1 MVADNR
7 TEHKHDQQ
15 AHNSAVADDLLWT
28 TKLSTPSQAL
38 NSRSLPSLKSRIAT
52 ILEERFEKF
61 YSALKAQD
69 KLGSLERVG
78 TLINPEQS
86 ERAERQVPPKESI
99 LAGAALVK
107 GAFDAG
113 LSEAQ
118 GLSPTMAPATAVIE
132 SQNNQARSATPQ
144 PSARRD
150 IQQQASRSAEV
161 AQHSW
166 VVFASQLIGAN
177 LKRLGLEPSEIDDI
191 RLQLVREG
199 AASYEELKRL
209 TRLPDSL
216 DPATEAKIL
225 EDIRVMM
232 LGYFAHTLQERIMED
247 IENGVEVTTA
257 LTIPGSIANRLL
269 GIPEIDID
277 PSKLFEMANA
287 I

>member
-118 GLSPTMAPATAVIE
+118 RLSPTMAPATAVIE

>member
-118 GLSPTMAPATAVIE
+118 RLSPTMAPATAVIE

-269 GIPEIDID
+269 GIPEIDIE
-277 PSKLFEMANA
+277 PSKLVEMANA
-287 I
+287 N

>member
-28 TKLSTPSQAL
+28 NKLTTPSQAL

-118 GLSPTMAPATAVIE
+118 RLSPTMAPATAVIE

-247 IENGVEVTTA
+247 IENGVGVTTA
-257 LTIPGSIANRLL
+257 LAIPGSIANRLL
-269 GIPEIDID
+269 GIPEIDIE
-277 PSKLFEMANA
+277 PSKLVEMANA
-287 I
+287 N

>member
-28 TKLSTPSQAL
+28 NKLTTPSQAL

-118 GLSPTMAPATAVIE
+118 RLSPTTAPATAVIE

-269 GIPEIDID
+269 AIPEIDID

>member
-118 GLSPTMAPATAVIE
+118 RLSPTMAPATAVIE
-132 SQNNQARSATPQ
+132 SQNNQARTATPQ

>member
-86 ERAERQVPPKESI
+86 ARTERQVPPKESI

-118 GLSPTMAPATAVIE
+118 RLSPTTAPATAVIE

-247 IENGVEVTTA
+247 IENGVGVTTA
-257 LTIPGSIANRLL
+257 LAIPGSIANRLL
-269 GIPEIDID
+269 GIPEIDIE
-277 PSKLFEMANA
+277 PSKLVEMANA
-287 I
+287 N

>member
-86 ERAERQVPPKESI
+86 ARAERQVPPKESI

-118 GLSPTMAPATAVIE
+118 RLSPTMAPATAVIE
-132 SQNNQARSATPQ
+132 AQNNQARSATPQ

-150 IQQQASRSAEV
+150 IQQQVSRSAEV

-232 LGYFAHTLQERIMED
+232 LGYFAHTLQERILED

-269 GIPEIDID
+269 GIPEIDIE
-277 PSKLFEMANA
+277 PSKLVEMANA

>member
-118 GLSPTMAPATAVIE
+118 RLSPTTAPATAVIE

-247 IENGVEVTTA
+247 IENGVGVTTA
-257 LTIPGSIANRLL
+257 LAIPGSIANRLL

>member
-118 GLSPTMAPATAVIE
+118 RLSPTTAPATAVIE

-269 GIPEIDID
+269 GIPEIDIE
-277 PSKLFEMANA
+277 PSKLVEMANA

>member
-28 TKLSTPSQAL
+28 NKLTTPSQAL

-118 GLSPTMAPATAVIE
+118 RLSPTMAPATAVIE

>member
-118 GLSPTMAPATAVIE
+118 RLSPTMAPATAVIE

-269 GIPEIDID
+269 GIPEIDIE
-277 PSKLFEMANA
+277 PSKLVEMANA

>member
-118 GLSPTMAPATAVIE
+118 RLSPTMAPATAVIE

-247 IENGVEVTTA
+247 IENGVGVTTA
-257 LTIPGSIANRLL
+257 LAIPGSIANRLL

>member
-86 ERAERQVPPKESI
+86 ARAEPQVPPKESI

-118 GLSPTMAPATAVIE
+118 RLSPTMAPATAVIE

-269 GIPEIDID
+269 GIPEIDIE
-277 PSKLFEMANA
+277 PSKLVEMANA
-287 I
+287 N

>member
-86 ERAERQVPPKESI
+86 ERAEPQVPPKENI

-118 GLSPTMAPATAVIE
+118 RLSPTMAPATAVIE

-191 RLQLVREG
+191 RLQLVRDG

>member
-28 TKLSTPSQAL
+28 NKLTTPSQAL

-118 GLSPTMAPATAVIE
+118 RLSPTMAPATAVIE
-132 SQNNQARSATPQ
+132 SQNNQARTATPQ

-269 GIPEIDID
+269 AIPEIDID

>member
-28 TKLSTPSQAL
+28 NKLTTPSQAL

-69 KLGSLERVG
+69 KLGSLEQVG

-118 GLSPTMAPATAVIE
+118 RLSPTMAPATAVIE

-269 GIPEIDID
+269 AIPEIDID

>member
-118 GLSPTMAPATAVIE
+118 RLSPTMAPATAVIE

-232 LGYFAHTLQERIMED
+232 LGYFAHTLQERILED

-269 GIPEIDID
+269 GIPEIDIE
-277 PSKLFEMANA
+277 PSKLVEMANA
-287 I
+287 N

>member
-118 GLSPTMAPATAVIE
+118 RLSPTTAPATAVIE

>member
-69 KLGSLERVG
+69 KLGSLEQVG

-86 ERAERQVPPKESI
+86 ARTERQVPPKESI

-118 GLSPTMAPATAVIE
+118 RLSPTMAPATAVIE
-132 SQNNQARSATPQ
+132 AQNNQARSATPQ

-150 IQQQASRSAEV
+150 IQQQAIRSAEV

-166 VVFASQLIGAN
+166 LVFASQLIGAN

-216 DPATEAKIL
+216 DPVTEAKIL

-232 LGYFAHTLQERIMED
+232 LGYFAHTLQERIMAD

-269 GIPEIDID
+269 GIPEIDIE
-277 PSKLFEMANA
+277 PSKLVEMANA

>member
-166 VVFASQLIGAN
+166 VIFASQLIGAN

-247 IENGVEVTTA
+247 IENGVGVTTA
-257 LTIPGSIANRLL
+257 LAIPGSIANRLL
-269 GIPEIDID
+269 GIPEIDIE
-277 PSKLFEMANA
+277 PSKLVEMANA
-287 I
+287 N

>member
-118 GLSPTMAPATAVIE
+118 RLSPTMAPATAVIE
-132 SQNNQARSATPQ
+132 AQNNQARSATPQ

-232 LGYFAHTLQERIMED
+232 LGYFAHTLQERILED

-257 LTIPGSIANRLL
+257 LAIPGSIANRLL
-269 GIPEIDID
+269 GIPEIDIE
-277 PSKLFEMANA
+277 PSKLVEMANA

>member
-28 TKLSTPSQAL
+28 TRLSTPSQAL

-118 GLSPTMAPATAVIE
+118 RLSPTMAPATAVIE

-247 IENGVEVTTA
+247 IENGVGVTTA
-257 LTIPGSIANRLL
+257 LAIPGSIANRLL
-269 GIPEIDID
+269 GIPEIDIE
-277 PSKLFEMANA
+277 PSKLVEMANA
-287 I
+287 N

>member
-118 GLSPTMAPATAVIE
+118 RLSPTMAPATAVIE

-144 PSARRD
+144 PSARRN

-166 VVFASQLIGAN
+166 VIFASQLIGAN

-247 IENGVEVTTA
+247 IENGVGVTTA
-257 LTIPGSIANRLL
+257 LAIPGSIANRLL
-269 GIPEIDID
+269 GIPEIDIE
-277 PSKLFEMANA
+277 PSKLVEMANA
-287 I
+287 N

>member
-28 TKLSTPSQAL
+28 NKLTTPSQAL

-118 GLSPTMAPATAVIE
+118 RLSPTMAPATAVIE

-269 GIPEIDID
+269 AIPEIDID

>member
-118 GLSPTMAPATAVIE
+118 RLSPTMAPATAVIE

-232 LGYFAHTLQERIMED
+232 LGYFAHTLQERILED

>member
-118 GLSPTMAPATAVIE
+118 RLSPTTAPATAVIE

-269 GIPEIDID
+269 AIPEIDID

>member
-86 ERAERQVPPKESI
+86 ARTERQVPPKESI

-118 GLSPTMAPATAVIE
+118 RLSPTMAPATAVIE

-269 GIPEIDID
+269 GIPEIDIE
-277 PSKLFEMANA
+277 PSKLVEMANA

>member
-28 TKLSTPSQAL
+28 NKLTTPSQAL

-118 GLSPTMAPATAVIE
+118 RLSPTMAPATAVIE

-199 AASYEELKRL
+199 AASYEELTRL

-247 IENGVEVTTA
+247 IENGVGVTTA
-257 LTIPGSIANRLL
+257 LAIPGSIANRLL
-269 GIPEIDID
+269 GIPEIDIE
-277 PSKLFEMANA
+277 PSKLVEMANA
-287 I
+287 N

>member
-28 TKLSTPSQAL
+28 NKLTTPSQAL

-118 GLSPTMAPATAVIE
+118 RLSPTMAPATAVIE
-132 SQNNQARSATPQ
+132 SQNNQARTATPQ

-199 AASYEELKRL
+199 AASYEELTRL

>member
-118 GLSPTMAPATAVIE
+118 RLSPTMAPATAVIE
-132 SQNNQARSATPQ
+132 SQNNQARTATPQ

-247 IENGVEVTTA
+247 IENGVGVTTA
-257 LTIPGSIANRLL
+257 LAIPGSIANRLL
-269 GIPEIDID
+269 GIPEIDIE
-277 PSKLFEMANA
+277 PSKLVEMANA
-287 I
+287 N

>member
-118 GLSPTMAPATAVIE
+118 RLSPTMAPATAVIE

-247 IENGVEVTTA
+247 IENGVGVTTA
-257 LTIPGSIANRLL
+257 LAIPGSIANRLL
-269 GIPEIDID
+269 GIPEIDIE
-277 PSKLFEMANA
+277 PSKLVEMANA
-287 I
+287 N

>member
-118 GLSPTMAPATAVIE
+118 RLSPTMAPATAVIE
-132 SQNNQARSATPQ
+132 AQNNQARSATPQ

-269 GIPEIDID
+269 AIPEIDID

>member
-118 GLSPTMAPATAVIE
+118 RLSPTMAPATAVIE

-232 LGYFAHTLQERIMED
+232 LGYFAHTLQERILED

-269 GIPEIDID
+269 GIPEIDIE
-277 PSKLFEMANA
+277 PSKLVEMANA

>member
-118 GLSPTMAPATAVIE
+118 RLSPTMAPATAVIE
-132 SQNNQARSATPQ
+132 AQNNQARSATPQ

-232 LGYFAHTLQERIMED
+232 LGYFAHTLQERILED

-269 GIPEIDID
+269 GIPEIDIE
-277 PSKLFEMANA
+277 PSKLVEMANA

>member
-28 TKLSTPSQAL
+28 TRLSTPSQAL

-78 TLINPEQS
+78 TLINPEQTA
-86 ERAERQVPPKESI
+86 RAERQVPPKESI

-118 GLSPTMAPATAVIE
+118 RLSPTMAPATAVIE
-132 SQNNQARSATPQ
+132 SQNNQARTATPQ

-161 AQHSW
+161 AQQSW

-232 LGYFAHTLQERIMED
+232 LGYFAHTLQERILED

-257 LTIPGSIANRLL
+257 LTIPGSISNRLL
-269 GIPEIDID
+269 GIPEIDIE
-277 PSKLFEMANA
+277 PSKLVEMANA
-287 I
+287 N

>member
-118 GLSPTMAPATAVIE
+118 RLSPTMAPATAVIE
-132 SQNNQARSATPQ
+132 SQNNQARTATPQ

-247 IENGVEVTTA
+247 IENGVGVTTA
-257 LTIPGSIANRLL
+257 LAIPGSIANRLL
-269 GIPEIDID
+269 GIPEIDIE
-277 PSKLFEMANA
+277 PSKLVEMANA

>member
-118 GLSPTMAPATAVIE
+118 RLSPTMAPATAVIE

-247 IENGVEVTTA
+247 IENGVGVTTA
-257 LTIPGSIANRLL
+257 LAIPGSIANRLL
-269 GIPEIDID
+269 GIPEIDIE
-277 PSKLFEMANA
+277 PSKLVEMANA

>member
-28 TKLSTPSQAL
+28 TRLSTPSQAL

-118 GLSPTMAPATAVIE
+118 RLSPTMAPATAVIE
-132 SQNNQARSATPQ
+132 SQNNQARTATPQ

-269 GIPEIDID
+269 AIPEIDID

>member
-118 GLSPTMAPATAVIE
+118 RLSPTMAPATAVIE

-166 VVFASQLIGAN
+166 VIFASQLIGAN

-232 LGYFAHTLQERIMED
+232 LGYFAHTLQERIMAD
-247 IENGVEVTTA
+247 MQNGIEVNTA
-257 LTIPGSIANRLL
+257 LAIPGSIANRLL

-277 PSKLFEMANA
+277 PSKLIEMANA

>member
-118 GLSPTMAPATAVIE
+118 RLSPTTAPATAVIE

-247 IENGVEVTTA
+247 IENGVGVTTA
-257 LTIPGSIANRLL
+257 LAIPGSIANRLL
-269 GIPEIDID
+269 GIPEIDIE
-277 PSKLFEMANA
+277 PSKLVEMANA
-287 I
+287 N